1 MKMIKRIVD
10 GQIWGKVYDIVH
22 KGDSAFKTTIT
33 DNIHERLMGGSW
45 ELMDRGIKE
54 IIIMRLADDD

>member
-1 MKMIKRIVD
+1 
-10 GQIWGKVYDIVH
+10 
-22 KGDSAFKTTIT
+22 
-33 DNIHERLMGGSW
+33 MGGSW